1 MITVQVKLFSIVK
14 DSVGESSILLD
25 LDDNSTAKD
34 ALGKIVHKNEEKL
47 SGLPIRI
54 AVNQCYVDEEYLL
67 DNGDEVAMIPPV
79 SGG

>member
-34 ALGKIVHKNEEKL
+34 ALEKIVHKNEEKL
-47 SGLPIRI
+47 TGLPIRI

>member
-34 ALGKIVHKNEEKL
+34 ALKKIVHKNDEKL
-47 SGLPIRI
+47 TGLPIRI